1 MSHNKI
7 QIAGQSPGIDGT
19 VSVDL
24 NHLDNIGTIENDL
37 VLQYNSGQW
46 ATGIPRFTNKTLY
59 YNWKKT
65 AGATDFNSGQQYTN
79 SSKFWWIVN
88 TNFSWT
94 QYKDSSVTVNMQQ
107 GSSNYAESLTL
118 GTAGTYLFVASCA
131 MGFNTYWNN
140 INYNESMD
148 IQWSDGTPFG
158 AKSTVY
164 AGYQKGS
171 TIWGIKTISANT
183 TVYIDISN
191 TQSNPQ
197 NAESEQS
204 GSVSICVYKI

>member
-65 AGATDFNSGQQYTN
+65 ANPTDFNTGNQYSN
-79 SSKFWWIVN
+79 GSKFIWIIN
-88 TNFSWT
+88 TNYSWT
-94 QYKDSSVTVNMQQ
+94 QYKDSSVTVNTS
-107 GSSNYAESLTL
+107 GNYANSLTL

-140 INYNESMD
+140 INYDESMD

-171 TIWGIKTISANT
+171 IIWGIKTVSANT
-183 TVYIDISN
+183 TVYINISN
-191 TQSNPQ
+191 IQSNPQ
-197 NAESEQS
+197 ASESEQS
-204 GSVSICVYKI
+204 GSHSICVYKI